1 MAEQTGLRERKK
13 AATKAAL
20 GLAAFRL
27 ATEKGGLDAVSPD
40 EIAAEAGVS
49 TRTFH
54 NYFHSKEEALLHD
67 FNEVTRVLLDD
78 LRERARRQP
87 IWDALR
93 DASIGLHIDRRF
105 DVATMKCR
113 EDLVKNSPT
122 LITVQAGKFIELFT
136 AAVDIVAEAT
146 GTDPD
151 DLYPRLVL
159 GSALVAMKVANE
171 HWIEHPE
178 HAPLAEVITRTF
190 AQFETGITRPIT
202 E

>member
-27 ATEKGGLDAVSPD
+27 ATEKGGLDDVSPD

-54 NYFHSKEEALLHD
+54 NYFHSKEDALLHD
-67 FNEVTRVLLDD
+67 FNEVTQALLDD
-78 LRERARRQP
+78 LRERARHQP

-105 DVATMKCR
+105 DMEMMKCR
-113 EDLVKNSPT
+113 EQLVKGSPT
-122 LITVQAGKFIELFT
+122 LITEQAGKFFELFA

-146 GTDPD
+146 GFEPD
-151 DLYPRLVL
+151 DPYPRLVL
-159 GSALVAMKVANE
+159 GSALIAMKVANE
-171 HWIEHPE
+171 HWLEHPDD
-178 HAPLAEVITRTF
+178 APLAEVLTRTF
-190 AQFETGITRPIT
+190 AQFENGITRPIT